1 VKQAVLHLMRAS
13 GVFAACRRAHQG
25 KILILTYHR
34 FSAASVRGALPA
46 AAFGEQ
52 LEYLR
57 AHYTIVPLS
66 AVERHLAHGEPLPR
80 APVVIT
86 IDDGYDDAYEV
97 AFPLLRRHDAP
108 ATLFAATD
116 FVDRKD
122 WLWPDKTR
130 FLVSRTAAGR
140 LSIDVAGRVIEAKL
154 AGADSRLD
162 AADRLNAAL
171 KLLPDEEKDDA
182 LADLATRLRVTLPRS
197 FPADCRPLTWSQAR
211 EMAASG
217 VEIGSHTVTHPI
229 LPWLPG
235 DRVARELR
243 QSRRRLEEALDR
255 EVTSFCYPNGDYN
268 ARVRDEAARA
278 GYRVA
283 VTTEAGLN
291 DRASDPLAL
300 RRIHTDRDLTHFI
313 QATSG
318 FDALK
323 QRLRNT
329 RERQRP
335 AASGLR
341 IDRSSATTNTVA

>member
-1 VKQAVLHLMRAS
+1 VKQAVLQLMRAS
-13 GVFAACRRAHQG
+13 GVFATCRRACRG

-34 FSAASVRGALPA
+34 FSARPARGALPA

-66 AVERHLAHGEPLPR
+66 AVERHLTEGHELPR

-97 AFPLLRRHDAP
+97 AFPLLRRHRAP

-116 FVDRKD
+116 FVDHKG

-130 FLVSRTAAGR
+130 FIVSHTVDSRV
-140 LSIDVAGRVIEAKL
+140 SVEVAGRFVDAQL
-154 AGADSRLD
+154 TGADSRLD
-162 AADRLNAAL
+162 AADRINAAL
-171 KLLPDEEKDDA
+171 KRLPDGDKEDA
-182 LADLATRLRVTLPRS
+182 LATIASRLRVQLPAS
-197 FPADCRPLTWSQAR
+197 APAGCRPLTWNQAR
-211 EMAASG
+211 EMVAAG
-217 VEIGSHTVTHPI
+217 MEIGSHTVTHPI
-229 LPWLPG
+229 LPRLPV
-235 DRVARELR
+235 DQVARELQ
-243 QSRRRLEEALDR
+243 QSRGRLEEVLGR

-268 ARVRDEAARA
+268 TRVRDEAARA

-291 DRASDPLAL
+291 DRSSDPLAL
-300 RRIHTDRDLTHFI
+300 RRIHTDHDLTHFI
-313 QATSG
+313 QSTSG

-329 RERQRP
+329 RHSLRS
-335 AASGLR
+335 AASAPHIGQ
-341 IDRSSATTNTVA
+341 SSAPTNTAA